1 MGPNLSDWALKH
13 RSFVV
18 FLMIAATIAGLG
30 SYASLGRNEDPAFT
44 FRAMVVFAAWPGA
57 TLEDTVEQVTERIER
72 TLQETPNL
80 DFIRSTTTAGVT
92 TIFVNLKGST
102 PPEQVPD
109 IWYHVRKSVGD
120 MRHTLPQGVVGPG
133 FNDEFGDTFG
143 LIYGFTAD
151 GFSQRELR
159 DYVEDA
165 RSKLLN
171 VPDVSKIELLGAQDE
186 TIFIE
191 FSVKQLAGLGLNQA
205 ALLNALRAQNVIRP
219 SGTVQTEE
227 EKLWLRVSGVF
238 DSEEDILAV
247 NFVHEGRLVRLRD
260 IATVR
265 RGFADPPQPLFRVN
279 GQPSIGLAIA
289 MAEGGDILALGDNVD
304 RAMAE
309 IAADL
314 PVGIEPVL
322 VANQPDVVD
331 EAINEFMV
339 SLWQAIGI
347 ILVISFLALGVRAG
361 TVVALSFPLTL
372 AIVFPIMQSFEI
384 DLQRISLGALIIA
397 LSLLVD
403 NAMTMVDSFASRMDA
418 GDSKE
423 KAASFAYQT
432 LAFPMLTGTFITA
445 AGFVPIGFAAS
456 SAGEYT
462 FSIFAVVTIA
472 LLVSWFVAVVFF
484 PLLCVWL
491 LKQPDKPATGELGP
505 VMRVFRALL
514 VAAMRLRWVTIAATV
529 GVFVLAIL
537 AAPMIPRQFFPAS
550 DRPELVVDLR
560 LPQSASIYRTD
571 TMAAEFDRILA
582 EDPDVERWS
591 TYVGRG
597 AIRFYLPL
605 DVQLSNDFFSQVVIV
620 AKDVEARQRLEVR
633 LEKLLAER
641 FPESVSRVAPL
652 ELGPPVGWPVQY
664 RVSGPDL
671 AQVRSIALEVAA
683 IMAAND
689 NLRRVNYDWMEGA
702 RTVRID
708 VDQDQARLL
717 GVSSE
722 ALAGIVNTVVTGV
735 PVTQVRDDI
744 FLVNVVA
751 RAQGDQ
757 RTSIASLRTL
767 QVPLP
772 SGRTVP
778 LSQIATLSFEQE
790 SPLIWRRD
798 RVPTLTVRADLVP
811 GMLPETV
818 VAAVQPAID
827 NLNKDL
833 PRGYEV
839 VVGGTVE
846 ESANSQASVAAVV
859 PVMVFLM
866 LFFLMVQLQSFNR
879 MALVL
884 SVIPLGMI
892 GVVGALLASGRPLG
906 FVAILGILA
915 LIGMIARNAVLLIEQ
930 IDSERAAGKAPWDA
944 VIDSTISRFRPI
956 MLTAISTVLGM
967 IPIAGTVF
975 WGPMAFTIM
984 GGLLVAT
991 ILTLIF
997 LPALYVAWFRIK
1009 RDDPGMPAPATAG
1022 AAAVGA

>member
-347 ILVISFLALGVRAG
+347 ILVISFLALGV
-361 TVVALSFPLTL
+361 
-372 AIVFPIMQSFEI
+372 
-384 DLQRISLGALIIA
+384 
-397 LSLLVD
+397 
-403 NAMTMVDSFASRMDA
+403 
-418 GDSKE
+418 
-423 KAASFAYQT
+423 
-432 LAFPMLTGTFITA
+432 
-445 AGFVPIGFAAS
+445 
-456 SAGEYT
+456 
-462 FSIFAVVTIA
+462 
-472 LLVSWFVAVVFF
+472 
-484 PLLCVWL
+484 
-491 LKQPDKPATGELGP
+491 
-505 VMRVFRALL
+505 
-514 VAAMRLRWVTIAATV
+514 
-529 GVFVLAIL
+529 
-537 AAPMIPRQFFPAS
+537 
-550 DRPELVVDLR
+550 
-560 LPQSASIYRTD
+560 
-571 TMAAEFDRILA
+571 
-582 EDPDVERWS
+582 
-591 TYVGRG
+591 
-597 AIRFYLPL
+597 
-605 DVQLSNDFFSQVVIV
+605 
-620 AKDVEARQRLEVR
+620 
-633 LEKLLAER
+633 
-641 FPESVSRVAPL
+641 
-652 ELGPPVGWPVQY
+652 
-664 RVSGPDL
+664 
-671 AQVRSIALEVAA
+671 
-683 IMAAND
+683 
-689 NLRRVNYDWMEGA
+689 
-702 RTVRID
+702 
-708 VDQDQARLL
+708 
-717 GVSSE
+717 
-722 ALAGIVNTVVTGV
+722 
-735 PVTQVRDDI
+735 
-744 FLVNVVA
+744 
-751 RAQGDQ
+751 
-757 RTSIASLRTL
+757 
-767 QVPLP
+767 
-772 SGRTVP
+772 
-778 LSQIATLSFEQE
+778 
-790 SPLIWRRD
+790 
-798 RVPTLTVRADLVP
+798 
-811 GMLPETV
+811 
-818 VAAVQPAID
+818 
-827 NLNKDL
+827 
-833 PRGYEV
+833 
-839 VVGGTVE
+839 
-846 ESANSQASVAAVV
+846 
-859 PVMVFLM
+859 
-866 LFFLMVQLQSFNR
+866 
-879 MALVL
+879 
-884 SVIPLGMI
+884 
-892 GVVGALLASGRPLG
+892 
-906 FVAILGILA
+906 
-915 LIGMIARNAVLLIEQ
+915 
-930 IDSERAAGKAPWDA
+930 
-944 VIDSTISRFRPI
+944 
-956 MLTAISTVLGM
+956 
-967 IPIAGTVF
+967 
-975 WGPMAFTIM
+975 
-984 GGLLVAT
+984 
-991 ILTLIF
+991 
-997 LPALYVAWFRIK
+997 
-1009 RDDPGMPAPATAG
+1009 
-1022 AAAVGA
+1022 

>member
-143 LIYGFTAD
+143 LLYGFTAD

-445 AGFVPIGFAAS
+445 
-456 SAGEYT
+456 
-462 FSIFAVVTIA
+462 
-472 LLVSWFVAVVFF
+472 
-484 PLLCVWL
+484 
-491 LKQPDKPATGELGP
+491 
-505 VMRVFRALL
+505 
-514 VAAMRLRWVTIAATV
+514 
-529 GVFVLAIL
+529 
-537 AAPMIPRQFFPAS
+537 
-550 DRPELVVDLR
+550 
-560 LPQSASIYRTD
+560 
-571 TMAAEFDRILA
+571 
-582 EDPDVERWS
+582 
-591 TYVGRG
+591 
-597 AIRFYLPL
+597 
-605 DVQLSNDFFSQVVIV
+605 
-620 AKDVEARQRLEVR
+620 
-633 LEKLLAER
+633 
-641 FPESVSRVAPL
+641 
-652 ELGPPVGWPVQY
+652 
-664 RVSGPDL
+664 
-671 AQVRSIALEVAA
+671 
-683 IMAAND
+683 
-689 NLRRVNYDWMEGA
+689 
-702 RTVRID
+702 
-708 VDQDQARLL
+708 
-717 GVSSE
+717 
-722 ALAGIVNTVVTGV
+722 
-735 PVTQVRDDI
+735 
-744 FLVNVVA
+744 
-751 RAQGDQ
+751 
-757 RTSIASLRTL
+757 
-767 QVPLP
+767 
-772 SGRTVP
+772 
-778 LSQIATLSFEQE
+778 
-790 SPLIWRRD
+790 
-798 RVPTLTVRADLVP
+798 
-811 GMLPETV
+811 
-818 VAAVQPAID
+818 
-827 NLNKDL
+827 
-833 PRGYEV
+833 
-839 VVGGTVE
+839 
-846 ESANSQASVAAVV
+846 
-859 PVMVFLM
+859 
-866 LFFLMVQLQSFNR
+866 
-879 MALVL
+879 
-884 SVIPLGMI
+884 
-892 GVVGALLASGRPLG
+892 
-906 FVAILGILA
+906 
-915 LIGMIARNAVLLIEQ
+915 
-930 IDSERAAGKAPWDA
+930 
-944 VIDSTISRFRPI
+944 
-956 MLTAISTVLGM
+956 
-967 IPIAGTVF
+967 
-975 WGPMAFTIM
+975 
-984 GGLLVAT
+984 
-991 ILTLIF
+991 
-997 LPALYVAWFRIK
+997 
-1009 RDDPGMPAPATAG
+1009 
-1022 AAAVGA
+1022 